1 METTK
6 CLDCGHIMSFTNK
19 PKTGS
24 LVHCT
29 SCGTELQVVWLDPL
43 ELDWPFIDDDDF
55 EDDDYYDDDD
65 DDDFYDDDD

>member
-1 METTK
+1 M
-6 CLDCGHIMSFTNK
+6 DCGSAIPFTNK

-24 LVHCT
+24 LVNCT

-43 ELDWPFIDDDDF
+43 ELDWPFIDDYDDF
-55 EDDDYYDDDD
+55 EDDDDFYDDD